1 MDRLEVPRVSYEE
14 DFLLWLEP
22 QVSLLRV
29 GRFELLDV
37 DNITEELEGTMRSE
51 RRELENRLDVLM
63 THLLKCQF
71 QPQRKSR
78 SWTST
83 LGTQRTR
90 IKRLIRDSPSLRNQV
105 LPFAQQAYRPA
116 MEAAHEQTGLP
127 LPTFPDAL
135 PYTQQ
140 QLLDNGFVP

>member
-1 MDRLEVPRVSYEE
+1 M
-14 DFLLWLEP
+14 LWLEQ

-37 DNITEELEGTMRSE
+37 DNITEELEGMMRSE

-78 SWTST
+78 SWTSM

-90 IKRLIRDSPSLRNQV
+90 IKGLIRDSPSLRNHQV